1 MHPFIARRADVE
13 VYRTGR
19 NMLLRTI
26 AEPFR

>member
-1 MHPFIARRADVE
+1 MLPFIARRADVE

-19 NMLLRTI
+19 KMLLRTI